1 MRTVSVIAVALV
13 MSSSVGSA
21 QQGAILLR
29 EAYTYPVAAGSNA
42 HVFLAID
49 NFSTLPLAIL
59 RTSTSDAL
67 AVSSIG
73 LGAEGSAGEQVASA
87 FFVAAGRSI
96 RMAPSGPHLL
106 LLDVGRELKV
116 GDRIS
121 LTLHAL
127 GDVEIPVRVT
137 VRPPPGTVGVSRR
150 ASRSRL
156 VAPFVAVTQRRD
168 RVPSRGVAR
177 SPDSTS

>member
-96 RMAPSGPHLL
+96 RMAPEWPPPSL
-106 LLDVGRELKV
+106 LLDVGREFKV

-127 GDVEIPVRVT
+127 GDFEIPVRVT
-137 VRPPPGTVGVSRR
+137 VRPPPGTVGVAFGKSQLERR
-150 ASRSRL
+150 MH
-156 VAPFVAVTQRRD
+156 VT
-168 RVPSRGVAR
+168 S
-177 SPDSTS
+177 